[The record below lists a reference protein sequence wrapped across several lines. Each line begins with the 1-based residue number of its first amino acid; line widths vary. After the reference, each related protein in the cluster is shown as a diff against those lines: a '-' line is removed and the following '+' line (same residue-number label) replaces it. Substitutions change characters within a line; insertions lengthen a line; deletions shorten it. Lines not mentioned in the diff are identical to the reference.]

1 MRQFKK
7 QGEAAS
13 APSAES
19 IESDRLALQ
28 QLLAP
33 YNPEDIWNG
42 DETGLFWKMEPSRVL
57 ARTPIS
63 GHKKEKSC
71 VTIFCCANSTGTEKI
86 TLTLIHK

>member
-7 QGEAAS
+7 QGEAES
-13 APSAES
+13 APTAES
-19 IESDRLALQ
+19 IERDRFALQ

-57 ARTPIS
+57 ARNSLS
-63 GHKKEKSC
+63 GIKKRNP
-71 VTIFCCANSTGTEKI
+71 V
-86 TLTLIHK
+86 L